1 MVRLLSIAAILAWT
15 LMPAGPALAAPFT
28 NGSFEQIDFHPDFA
42 ENRPF
47 MAGSTMI
54 VGWTVVYD
62 TIDVLGQN
70 YQADDGLRSVSLNAF
85 VRPGQT
91 ESAGGIHQVFD
102 TLPGHVY
109 DITFAVAPHPDGG
122 QDFGLEVRWKS
133 HTTVTREEFF
143 YPTVPGITRTNVPW
157 TDLTIRV
164 VSGGDL
170 SDIIFRS
177 LVDGEFGPLL
187 DNVRVTDVTDTL
199 TAVPEPATLT
209 LIALGLAALPSAR
222 RRRA

>member
-1 MVRLLSIAAILAWT
+1 MLRHLSIAAILACT
-15 LMPAGPALAAPFT
+15 LMRAGPALAAPFT
-28 NGSFEQIDFHPDFA
+28 NGSFEQIDFHPDFD
-42 ENRPF
+42 ENRSF
-47 MAGSTMI
+47 MAGSTLI

-62 TIDVLGQN
+62 MIDVLGQS
-70 YQADDGLRSVSLNAF
+70 YQADDGLRSVSLNSH
-85 VRPGQT
+85 VGYDQT
-91 ESAGGIHQVFD
+91 ENAGGIHQVFD